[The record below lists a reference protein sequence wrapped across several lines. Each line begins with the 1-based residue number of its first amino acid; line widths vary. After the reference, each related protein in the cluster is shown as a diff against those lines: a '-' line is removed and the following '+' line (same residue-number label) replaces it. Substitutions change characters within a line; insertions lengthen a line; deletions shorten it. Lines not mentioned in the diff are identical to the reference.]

1 MITSK
6 EVEHD
11 YIEIGYNK
19 CKMNTAKCFVLSV
32 LAGMFIAFGGLGSS
46 IASCMIENLSVAK
59 LVQSVVFPAGLAMV
73 VVVGAE
79 LFTGDC
85 LITIS
90 VLEKKTNILK
100 FVKTLIIVYI
110 GNLVGSLIL
119 SALAVYGHTMALF
132 DGALVQSI
140 VDIAAKKCQ
149 ISFLDGIIRG
159 ILCNILVCLAVWM
172 TMTTK
177 SAAGKIIALFLPIMV
192 FVICGFEHSVAN
204 MFFIPTGIMSLKEY
218 NISAKGVNWYNFLIT
233 NELPVTIG
241 NLIGGIG
248 VSLTLWFTQRQ
259 KSNN

>member
-6 EVEHD
+6 EIEHD

-19 CKMNTAKCFVLSV
+19 CNMKFGKCFVLSI
-32 LAGMFIAFGGLGSS
+32 LAGMFIAFGGLGSAM
-46 IASCMIENLSVAK
+46 ASCMIDNPSIAK
-59 LVQSVVFPAGLAMV
+59 LIQSIVFPAGLAMV

-90 VLEKKTNILK
+90 VLENRTNILK
-100 FVKTLIIVYI
+100 FIKTLIIVYI
-110 GNLVGSLIL
+110 GNLAGSLIL
-119 SALAVYGHTMALF
+119 SALAVYGHTMAAF
-132 DGALVQSI
+132 DGALAQNI

-149 ISFLDGIIRG
+149 IGFTDAILRG

-204 MFFIPTGIMSLKEY
+204 MFYIPAGIMSLKEY
-218 NISAKGVNWYNFLIT
+218 GIEADGLNWYNFFVT

-241 NLIGGIG
+241 NIIGGIS
-248 VSLTLWFTQRQ
+248 VSLALWFTQSQ
-259 KSNN
+259 KTK

>member
-6 EVEHD
+6 EIEHD

-19 CKMNTAKCFVLSV
+19 CNMNIAKCFALSV
-32 LAGMFIAFGGLGSS
+32 LAGMFIAFGGLGSA
-46 IASCMIENLSVAK
+46 IASCTIDNPSVAK
-59 LVQSVVFPAGLAMV
+59 LIQSIVFPAGLAMV

-90 VLEKKTNILK
+90 VLERKTSVLK
-100 FVKTLIIVYI
+100 FIKTLIVVYI
-110 GNLVGSLIL
+110 GIVGV
-119 SALAVYGHTMALF
+119 AQT
-132 DGALVQSI
+132 
-140 VDIAAKKCQ
+140 KCT
-149 ISFLDGIIRG
+149 ISFGDGIIRG

-177 SAAGKIIALFLPIMV
+177 SAAGKIVALYLPIMV

-204 MFFIPTGIMSLKEY
+204 MFYIPTGIMSAKEY
-218 NISAKGVNWYNFLIT
+218 GINADGLNWYNFFIT

-241 NLIGGIG
+241 NLIGGIA
-248 VSLTLWFTQRQ
+248 VSLTLWFTQSQ
-259 KSNN
+259 KTKQK